1 MQAEC
6 LPLSQT
12 PGRCG
17 PEWGGRC
24 NKYLVDYAVY
34 CNVENGWCG
43 TSDDH
48 KNAQDGD
55 EYDWQPKT
63 CKSKMYHILLINK
76 PFSKILDFKHQDFE
90 EFKRICLFSD

>member
-1 MQAEC
+1 MIHFVLSKLQPEC
-6 LPLSQT
+6 RPLSQT
-12 PGRCG
+12 LGRCG

-55 EYDWQPKT
+55 EYDWQPKN
-63 CKSKMYHILLINK
+63 CKGKIYHPIFLN
-76 PFSKILDFKHQDFE
+76 
-90 EFKRICLFSD
+90 

>member
-1 MQAEC
+1 M
-6 LPLSQT
+6 SQNL
-12 PGRCG
+12 GRCG

-24 NKYLVDYAVY
+24 NKDLADYAVY

-43 TSDDH
+43 ASDDH
-48 KNAQDGD
+48 KLAQEGD

-76 PFSKILDFKHQDFE
+76 PFSKILILNIKILKNSNVFVYFQIK
-90 EFKRICLFSD
+90 